1 MWGMCGE
8 KRHTYWVLLGKPEE
22 NKHLED
28 LCLDGMIILKS
39 ILKK

>member
-1 MWGMCGE
+1 MRYVGYVWGE
-8 KRHTYWVLLGKPEE
+8 ETYLLGKPEE

-28 LCLDGMIILKS
+28 LCLDGRIILKS